1 MALNFKGKEPL
12 RKLLVKA
19 PKYGND
25 DDFVDSIAAEIYG
38 WWWKMVSEIDGPY
51 GVKQL
56 PAPYSVSVHGA
67 AGKRVGALPSGR
79 LAGQTLADGSVSP
92 CQGADVNGPTAVI
105 NSAGKI
111 DQVPLFG
118 TLLNMK
124 FHPSA
129 MKTDEDLKKIYTLI
143 KTYFDYGGK
152 HAQFNVV
159 DSKTLKEAQ
168 KHPERHRNLMVRV
181 AGYSAYFTELSSNVQ
196 DEIIQR
202 TEFTS
207 G

>member
-1 MALNFKGKEPL
+1 
-12 RKLLVKA
+12 
-19 PKYGND
+19 
-25 DDFVDSIAAEIYG
+25 
-38 WWWKMVSEIDGPY
+38 
-51 GVKQL
+51 
-56 PAPYSVSVHGA
+56 
-67 AGKRVGALPSGR
+67 
-79 LAGQTLADGSVSP
+79 VSP
-92 CQGADVNGPTAVI
+92 CQGADANGPTAVI

-129 MKTDEDLKKIYTLI
+129 MKTEEDLKKIATLI

-168 KHPERHRNLMVRV
+168 REPERYRNLMVRV

-196 DEIIQR
+196 DEIIMR
-202 TEFTS
+202 TEFATS
-207 G
+207 